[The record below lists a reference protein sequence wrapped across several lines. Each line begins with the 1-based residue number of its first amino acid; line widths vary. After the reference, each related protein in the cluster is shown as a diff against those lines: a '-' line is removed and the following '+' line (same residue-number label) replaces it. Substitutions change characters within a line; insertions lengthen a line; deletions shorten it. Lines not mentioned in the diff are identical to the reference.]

1 MDEITPETIASF
13 LAGDLTDAEARELRE
28 RAEADPAIAE
38 QISAFGSLTA
48 FLREETSIAL
58 SSDAIKSAK
67 RLLASSRPGLVGRLA
82 DRATDG
88 LRVFLAALDFD
99 SRLTPSVA
107 GYRGVAEITQVA
119 FSCDVCEIDIEIQR
133 GESGRSTLRAQI
145 DADKPGAW
153 SVALRGADSEAI
165 ASVQS
170 DQQGALQVELPDGV
184 FTMVLERSGVRVEA
198 GPLAIP

>member
-67 RLLASSRPGLVGRLA
+67 RG
-82 DRATDG
+82 
-88 LRVFLAALDFD
+88 
-99 SRLTPSVA
+99 
-107 GYRGVAEITQVA
+107 
-119 FSCDVCEIDIEIQR
+119 
-133 GESGRSTLRAQI
+133 
-145 DADKPGAW
+145 
-153 SVALRGADSEAI
+153 
-165 ASVQS
+165 
-170 DQQGALQVELPDGV
+170 
-184 FTMVLERSGVRVEA
+184 
-198 GPLAIP
+198 